1 MRLPTEQDAVWL
13 LHEYGH
19 TDAIVSNSRERNV
32 NEVMRLCGVQYYLV
46 RSLSSTPVAHITLLI
61 NLHMPGEP

>member
-32 NEVMRLCGVQYYLV
+32 NEVMRLCGVQYYLARL
-46 RSLSSTPVAHITLLI
+46 RSSSTTHAASLTNFNI
-61 NLHMPGEP
+61 PG